1 MLCHIEAV
9 NVYSEN
15 PAESVRLYQGLGLEL
30 LWTTVEERGA
40 GFSFYR
46 FGMRFPGGGP
56 ELVLHNNPQEQF
68 LYPTV
73 AVEDTRQAYQQLSR
87 DPGYLWFESPHPSQ
101 RGCEALVRTPDG
113 NVLSLLSPYSEE
125 SNEGTGKRAVK
136 GAVRPK
142 PSRSPKELHP

>member
-1 MLCHIEAV
+1 VLCHIEAV

-15 PAESVRLYQGLGLEL
+15 PAESVRLYQGLGLKL

-40 GFSFYR
+40 GFTVYK

-73 AVEDTRQAYQQLSR
+73 AVEDTRQACEQLSR
-87 DPGYLWFESPHPSQ
+87 DPGFLWFEPPHPSQ
-101 RGCEALVRTPDG
+101 RGYEALVRTPDG
-113 NVLSLLSPYSEE
+113 NILSLLSPHSE
-125 SNEGTGKRAVK
+125 GGKARVAE

-142 PSRSPKELHP
+142 PSSSPKEIQL